1 MPVRKAMFAG
11 DHRGFY
17 PSSRAALLR
26 MLEEFA
32 PPREDAARAIA
43 VVAPHAGYV
52 FSGGVAGAVYS
63 RVAVPDDVI
72 LLSVNHGRSPGAEF
86 ALFDEG
92 RWETPLGDVPI
103 ATELV
108 AAITAECPMVTAD
121 PAAHAYEHSGEV
133 HVPFLK
139 HRNPGVHIAP
149 INIMSSRLPALREF
163 GEALARAADRLERPV
178 LLVASTDMTHFEPA
192 AAAREKDHLVI
203 DKILALDEE
212 AMWETIRRFNVSM
225 CGHDPVAAGIV
236 YAKARGA
243 KRAELVDYK
252 TSADS
257 GLAGPEE
264 VVGYAGIIIR

>member
-1 MPVRKAMFAG
+1 MPVRKAVFAS
-11 DHRGFY
+11 DHGFY
-17 PSSRAALLR
+17 PSTRSALLR
-26 MLEEFA
+26 MLEGFMPERDDVA
-32 PPREDAARAIA
+32 PAVA

-52 FSGGVAGAVYS
+52 FSGAVAGAVYS
-63 RVAVPDDVI
+63 RVVVPNDVI

-108 AAITAECPMVTAD
+108 AAITAECPMVKAD
-121 PAAHAYEHSGEV
+121 PDAHAYEHSGEV
-133 HVPFLK
+133 HLPFLK
-139 HRNPGVHIAP
+139 FRNPDVHIAP
-149 INIMSSRLPALREF
+149 INIMQSSLPALREF
-163 GEALARAADRLERPV
+163 GLALARAAGRLDRPV
-178 LLVASTDMTHFEPA
+178 LLVASTDMTHFEPDK
-192 AAAREKDHLVI
+192 AARERDHLVI
-203 DKILALDEE
+203 EKILALDEA
-212 AMWETIRRFNVSM
+212 AMWETVRRHHISM

-243 KRAELVDYK
+243 ATAELIDYK

-257 GLAGPEE
+257 GLAGADE